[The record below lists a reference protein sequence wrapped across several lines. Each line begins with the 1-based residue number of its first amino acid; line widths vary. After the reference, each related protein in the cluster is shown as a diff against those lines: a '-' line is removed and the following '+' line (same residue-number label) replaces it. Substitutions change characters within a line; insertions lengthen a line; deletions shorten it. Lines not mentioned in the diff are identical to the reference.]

1 MPGKRNCAHWQRAL
15 LVAVGLA
22 LAACSGGPQTRSPV
36 APPTPKPKPPRSTPA
51 TPTPTPSVT
60 VVEPEPTPYA
70 EDAKNAK
77 QDLARNERDSLAL
90 LEVGYYMDVLHGRLK
105 QHAGKNVGVGRQGQF
120 IVLVL
125 TGDVGFAPGTAQF
138 SAGMRDSLA
147 KLAKVLVEYRKTTV
161 TVRVRGDDPGA
172 TLSNPQLAGQ
182 RRRAVADFLVA
193 AGVNERRIVIA
204 GVAPTR
210 APAAKARRGVPLRVE
225 LQLEPILR

>member
-1 MPGKRNCAHWQRAL
+1 MPSKRSGARWQLATL
-15 LVAVGLA
+15 LAGCLA
-22 LAACSGGPQTRSPV
+22 LAACSGPQTRPPV
-36 APPTPKPKPPRSTPA
+36 PQPTPKPSRSTPPP
-51 TPTPTPSVT
+51 PTPTPSVT
-60 VVEPEPTPYA
+60 VLEPEPMPYA
-70 EDAKNAK
+70 QDANNAK
-77 QDLARNERDSLAL
+77 QQLAKNERDSLAL

-105 QHAGKNVGVGRQGQF
+105 QHAGKNLGVGRQGQF

-125 TGDVGFAPGTAQF
+125 TGDIGFQPGDAQL

-147 KLAKVLVEYRKTTV
+147 KLATVLVEYRKTTV

-193 AGVNERRIVIA
+193 AGVNDKRIVVA
-204 GVAPTR
+204 RAAPTR
-210 APAAKARRGVPLRVE
+210 APAAKARGSVALRIE